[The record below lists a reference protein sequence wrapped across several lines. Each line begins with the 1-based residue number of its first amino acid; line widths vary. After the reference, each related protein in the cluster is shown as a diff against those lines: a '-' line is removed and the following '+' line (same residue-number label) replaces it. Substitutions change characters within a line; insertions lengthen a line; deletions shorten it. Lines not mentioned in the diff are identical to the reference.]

1 MKNFSKRAAERYLVA
16 RLHAA
21 VSELGRPPGKSANSS
36 DPSPFVR
43 FVQNDDRAYLG
54 RKPSYSRE
62 QFNLVREMLGRQAIG
77 VAQIAWDTKLTRQ
90 TIYRIKDDPAGSE
103 AALAAWGL

>member
-1 MKNFSKRAAERYLVA
+1 MAATAQAQAEATKAAQRAGIE
-16 RLHAA
+16 HA
-21 VSELGRPPGKSANSS
+21 K
-36 DPSPFVR
+36 
-43 FVQNDDRAYLG
+43 QKDDRAYLG

-62 QFNLVREMLGRQAIG
+62 QFERARELLGRQAVG
-77 VAQIAWDTKLTRQ
+77 VAQIARDTKLTRQ